1 MSVKKV
7 LVIRFRRIGDAV
19 VSVVI
24 CSTIRKSF
32 PEAEI
37 HYVLNESIAPL
48 FENHPDIDRVIT
60 FSNDENSHFFK
71 YVRKVRQLMK
81 TERYD
86 VIIDSRSTLK
96 TLWFSLFSLRTKYR
110 IGTTKYY
117 SHLVHNYRINNYAND
132 EWNEVE
138 GALMLLLPLKSEGE
152 LLWDTTFRLY
162 VTKQETAEFRNYMG
176 RRGIDFSRVIV
187 VCTPFTRVKGKAWDR
202 EKMKQV
208 LFRMIQRYDA
218 QLIFNYSKEE
228 KAEALA
234 LFDEMGNDEHV
245 FINVEAD
252 SLRKLVSMLEL
263 SDFFFGN
270 EGGPRHIAQSCR
282 VPSLAIYPPRVNMRR
297 WLPSRDPRYQGITPR
312 DLFPESENEA
322 LPENELFDKLTVE
335 HVWERLEPMLD
346 EVFIRKTKL

>member
-48 FENHPDIDRVIT
+48 FKNHPDIDRVIS
-60 FSNDENSHFFK
+60 FSNDENAHFFK
-71 YVRKVRQLMK
+71 YLRKVRQLMK

-86 VIIDSRSTLK
+86 VIIDTRSTLK

-110 IGTTKYY
+110 IGTIKYY
-117 SHLVHNYRINNYAND
+117 SHFVHNYRISNYAND
-132 EWNEVE
+132 EWNVVE
-138 GALMLLLPLKSEGE
+138 SNLILLQPLKSEGE

-162 VTKQETAEFRNYMG
+162 VTGQETVEFKNYMEG
-176 RRGIDFSRVIV
+176 KGIDFSRVIV
-187 VCTPFTRVKGKAWDR
+187 VCTPFTRVKGKAWDLR
-202 EKMKQV
+202 KMKQV
-208 LFRMIQRYDA
+208 LFRIIQRYDA

-234 LFDEMGNDEHV
+234 LFNEMGNDGHI
-245 FINVEAD
+245 FIDVEAD

-270 EGGPRHIAQSCR
+270 EGGPRHIAQACR
-282 VPSLAIYPPRVNMRR
+282 VPSLAIYPPQVNMCR
-297 WLPSRDPRYQGITPR
+297 WLPSREKRYQGITPR
-312 DLFPESENEA
+312 DLFLESEYA
-322 LPENELFDKLTVE
+322 SLPENELFDMLTVE